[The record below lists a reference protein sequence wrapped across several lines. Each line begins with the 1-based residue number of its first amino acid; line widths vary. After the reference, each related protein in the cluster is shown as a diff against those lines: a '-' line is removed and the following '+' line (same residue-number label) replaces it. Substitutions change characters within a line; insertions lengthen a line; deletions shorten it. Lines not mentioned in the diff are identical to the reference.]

1 VEGEESGSLG
11 SLRELNRA
19 RVVTALRQVGVA
31 SRADIARRTG
41 LSRSTVSTIV
51 ANLLD
56 DGLVV
61 NHEGDA
67 RAPVNPG
74 AGRPPTLLTLT
85 PSAGAAVGI
94 DFGKRHLAVA
104 VADLSHSILGETWQ
118 EMEDDYPAARGL
130 DAAAELVRKL
140 LRQAR
145 VSRDRVLGVG
155 LGLPGPIHSITGTVG
170 SASILPGWVG
180 VRASD
185 EMQARLSLP
194 VHVDNDANLGAL
206 AELTWGAG
214 RGCAHLVYLKVS
226 NGIGAGLIVGARLF
240 RGAGGTAGEVG
251 HTILD
256 ETGDIC
262 RCGNRGCLETYAAG
276 PAIVELL
283 RRSLGEDLTLE
294 SVLARAA
301 EGDAGCRRAIAD
313 AGRHIGNAAANLC
326 NVFNPERIVVGGS
339 IGNAGDVLLEPMR
352 EAVARYAIHTAAA
365 DVEIVPS
372 ELGDRAELLGAVAQ
386 VLHGADP
393 IAIPIQAVE
402 ARAR

>member
-11 SLRELNRA
+11 SLRELNRG
-19 RVVTALRQVGVA
+19 RVVTALREMGVA
-31 SRADIARRTG
+31 SRADVARRTG

-51 ANLLD
+51 AHLVE

-67 RAPVNPG
+67 PAPANIG

-104 VADLSHSILGETWQ
+104 VADLSHAMLGETWR
-118 EMEDDYPAARGL
+118 EMEDDYPAASGL

-140 LRQAR
+140 LRQAG

-155 LGLPGPIHSITGTVG
+155 LGLPGPIHSVTGTVG

-194 VHVDNDANLGAL
+194 VHVENDANLGAL

-214 RGCAHLVYLKVS
+214 RDCEHLVYLKVS
-226 NGIGAGLIVGARLF
+226 NGIGAGLIVDGRLF
-240 RGAGGTAGEVG
+240 RGAGGTAGEIG

-294 SVLARAA
+294 TVLARAA
-301 EGDAGCRRAIAD
+301 EGEAGCRRAIAD
-313 AGRHIGNAAANLC
+313 AGRHVGTAAANLC
-326 NVFNPERIVVGGS
+326 NVLNPRRIVVGGS
-339 IGNAGDVLLEPMR
+339 IGTAGDVLLEPMR

-372 ELGDRAELLGAVAQ
+372 QLGDRAELLGAVAL

-393 IAIPIQAVE
+393 IATPIRAVE

>member
-1 VEGEESGSLG
+1 
-11 SLRELNRA
+11 
-19 RVVTALRQVGVA
+19 
-31 SRADIARRTG
+31 
-41 LSRSTVSTIV
+41 
-51 ANLLD
+51 
-56 DGLVV
+56 
-61 NHEGDA
+61 
-67 RAPVNPG
+67 
-74 AGRPPTLLTLT
+74 
-85 PSAGAAVGI
+85 VGI

-145 VSRDRVLGVG
+145 VSRERVLGVG
-155 LGLPGPIHSITGTVG
+155 LGLPGPIHSVTGTVG

-194 VHVDNDANLGAL
+194 VHVENDANLGAL

-283 RRSLGEDLTLE
+283 RRSLGDDLTLE

-339 IGNAGDVLLEPMR
+339 IGSAGDVLLQPMR
-352 EAVARYAIHTAAA
+352 DAVTRYAIHTAAA

-386 VLHGADP
+386 VLHGTDP
-393 IAIPIQAVE
+393 IAIPIRAVE